1 MICELFPFQKQAVND
16 MRLRVAMALN
26 NYRMLKIPQV
36 VSLQAPTGSGKTI
49 IMSALIEDIF
59 YGSEQFTEQPD
70 AIFVWLSDSPQLN
83 EQSKQKIEQKADKIR
98 IDQCVVISDES
109 FDREILEDGHIYF
122 LNTQKL
128 GKAGNLSRH
137 SDTRQYTIWETIEN
151 TAREKGLAN
160 YAANEPRI
168 GRVQLIRIGKD
179 AAKNDRFKRLD
190 LAKGTIRNK
199 VLAAI
204 NTDEL
209 DHIFDTDGVF
219 ED

>member
-1 MICELFPFQKQAVND
+1 MICELFPFQKQAVNE

-59 YGSEQFTEQPD
+59 YGSEQFTEQPE

-83 EQSKQKIEQKADKIR
+83 EQSKQKIELKADKVR
-98 IDQCVVISDES
+98 MDQCVVISDES

-151 TAREKGLAN
+151 TAREKADRLYFIIDECSSFSSVA
-160 YAANEPRI
+160 ERI
-168 GRVQLIRIGKD
+168 FENRCSSAQS
-179 AAKNDRFKRLD
+179 F
-190 LAKGTIRNK
+190 
-199 VLAAI
+199 
-204 NTDEL
+204 L
-209 DHIFDTDGVF
+209 DHAIFF
-219 ED
+219 FIQFFLEKACPAYSPR

>member
-1 MICELFPFQKQAVND
+1 M
-16 MRLRVAMALN
+16 
-26 NYRMLKIPQV
+26 

-59 YGSEQFTEQPD
+59 YGSEQFTEQPE

-83 EQSKQKIEQKADKIR
+83 EQSKQKIELKADKVR
-98 IDQCVVISDES
+98 MDQCVVISDES

-151 TAREKGLAN
+151 TAREKADRLYFIIDEAHRVCRDAKRERQPPSCSVLSR
-160 YAANEPRI
+160 AAASKICRPF
-168 GRVQLIRIGKD
+168 QL
-179 AAKNDRFKRLD
+179 LS
-190 LAKGTIRNK
+190 
-199 VLAAI
+199 
-204 NTDEL
+204 E
-209 DHIFDTDGVF
+209 
-219 ED
+219 

>member
-83 EQSKQKIEQKADKIR
+83 EQSKQKIELKAEEAGVTPKEFVDNVSGQIKGIWDLMNTSYDKFIRTTDEDHEKQVQKIFK
-98 IDQCVVISDES
+98 
-109 FDREILEDGHIYF
+109 
-122 LNTQKL
+122 KL
-128 GKAGNLSRH
+128 GV
-137 SDTRQYTIWETIEN
+137 DITC
-151 TAREKGLAN
+151 
-160 YAANEPRI
+160 EP
-168 GRVQLIRIGKD
+168 
-179 AAKNDRFKRLD
+179 
-190 LAKGTIRNK
+190 
-199 VLAAI
+199 VLKK
-204 NTDEL
+204 
-209 DHIFDTDGVF
+209 
-219 ED
+219 

>member
-1 MICELFPFQKQAVND
+1 MICELFPFQKQAVNE

-59 YGSEQFTEQPD
+59 YGSEQFTEQPE

-83 EQSKQKIEQKADKIR
+83 EQSKQKIELKADKVR
-98 IDQCVVISDES
+98 MDQCVVISDES

-151 TAREKGLAN
+151 TAREKADRLYFIIDDERVIIRTKLEKPSKIKGLA
-160 YAANEPRI
+160 
-168 GRVQLIRIGKD
+168 LI
-179 AAKNDRFKRLD
+179 
-190 LAKGTIRNK
+190 
-199 VLAAI
+199 
-204 NTDEL
+204 
-209 DHIFDTDGVF
+209 
-219 ED
+219 

>member
-83 EQSKQKIEQKADKIR
+83 DSPSRRLNRRR
-98 IDQCVVISDES
+98 IKSALTSV
-109 FDREILEDGHIYF
+109 
-122 LNTQKL
+122 
-128 GKAGNLSRH
+128 
-137 SDTRQYTIWETIEN
+137 W
-151 TAREKGLAN
+151 
-160 YAANEPRI
+160 
-168 GRVQLIRIGKD
+168 
-179 AAKNDRFKRLD
+179 
-190 LAKGTIRNK
+190 
-199 VLAAI
+199 
-204 NTDEL
+204 
-209 DHIFDTDGVF
+209 
-219 ED
+219 

>member
-1 MICELFPFQKQAVND
+1 MICELFPFQKQAVNE

-59 YGSEQFTEQPD
+59 YGSEQFTEQPE

-83 EQSKQKIEQKADKIR
+83 EQSKQKIELKADKVR
-98 IDQCVVISDES
+98 MDQCVVISDES

-128 GKAGNLSRH
+128 GKAGNL
-137 SDTRQYTIWETIEN
+137 T
-151 TAREKGLAN
+151 
-160 YAANEPRI
+160 
-168 GRVQLIRIGKD
+168 VIRIRDSIRFGKPLKIQQEKKLTGCISLLMRHTAVCRD
-179 AAKNDRFKRLD
+179 AR
-190 LAKGTIRNK
+190 RNSYHHH
-199 VLAAI
+199 AAFLSRAAASRI
-204 NTDEL
+204 CRPFRSLSE
-209 DHIFDTDGVF
+209 
-219 ED
+219 